1 MGNEAVV
8 KERVRYVTKPL
19 KEKVNE
25 YLQLYL
31 WKEVV
36 DKLKI
41 KEDQLIEI
49 NLSACPVS
57 EKQRICIVDTFDKNV
72 DDEQCIYIGDSC
84 TANIYVVYD
93 ASNNSEFMLLKEEFT
108 DKTE

>member
-1 MGNEAVV
+1 MSNEAVV
-8 KERVRYVTKPL
+8 NERVRYVTKPL

-49 NLSACPVS
+49 NLSACPVG
-57 EKQRICIVDTFDKNV
+57 EKQRICIADTFGKNV
-72 DDEQCIYIGDSC
+72 DDEQCIYIGDRC
-84 TANIYVVYD
+84 ATDIYVVYD
-93 ASNNSEFMLLKEEFT
+93 ADNNSETMLLKEEFA
-108 DKTE
+108 DKAE